1 MLIPMTNEKKS
12 ANKSRIEWI
21 DLVRAIAIL
30 TVLYIHATDGIYIIS
45 SDSILN
51 YTVFSRV
58 FNFASL
64 FIGRIGVPFFL
75 MITGYL
81 LLGRH
86 YDDARVKKFWEKNC
100 RGLIV
105 VTVIW
110 TIIYAISLQFIT
122 VGSGHVNFG
131 EAGNLFFSHMWY
143 MPMIIGMYL
152 SMPFVSDAL
161 EHFDSATVWRATL
174 VFSLLAFLLPF
185 ITLVLDMQ
193 GIQNVNIQYCLGFSG
208 GVYGIYIILGYLVK
222 KGQFK
227 HFNSVKLGLI
237 TIISFMICLLF
248 QYYAFTKGYDFAL
261 WYEFPFVLTGSFA
274 LFELCSR
281 MGKVRAYPL
290 VSFLSKYSFA
300 VFLVHN
306 LFRLP
311 LLPIVVQ
318 LPYTEPV
325 KALIL
330 WVLLIIL
337 SYAAVVII
345 YRIPRFGKYIL
356 YMR

>member
-1 MLIPMTNEKKS
+1 MGKT
-12 ANKSRIEWI
+12 RIEWI

-45 SDSILN
+45 SDAIMN
-51 YTVFSRV
+51 YTTFSRI

-81 LLGRH
+81 LLDRT
-86 YDDARVKKFWEKNC
+86 YNDERIRKFWKNNC
-100 RGLIV
+100 KGLII
-105 VTVIW
+105 VTIIW
-110 TIIYAISLQFIT
+110 SVIYAISLQFISF
-122 VGSGHVNFG
+122 GSSQVNFS
-131 EAGNLFFSHMWY
+131 EAGSLFFSHMWY

-152 SMPFVSDAL
+152 SMPFVSSAL
-161 EHFDSATVWRATL
+161 ERFSSDTIWQATI

-185 ITLVLDMQ
+185 ISLVLAMN
-193 GIQNVNIQYCLGFSG
+193 GIENVSIQYCLGFSG
-208 GVYGIYIILGYLVK
+208 GIYGIYIILGYLVK

-227 HFNSVKLGLI
+227 HFDNIKLGLI
-237 TIISFMICLLF
+237 TLISFMICLFF
-248 QYYAFTKGYDFAL
+248 QYYAFTKGYDFQL

-281 MGKVRAYPL
+281 MDTVRAYPM
-290 VSFLSKYSFA
+290 VAFLSKYSFA

-311 LLPIVVQ
+311 LLPVVVQ
-318 LPYTEPV
+318 LPFTEPV
-325 KALIL
+325 KAIIL

-337 SYAAVVII
+337 SYTAVVII

>member
-1 MLIPMTNEKKS
+1 MGKT
-12 ANKSRIEWI
+12 RIEWI

-45 SDSILN
+45 SDAIMA
-51 YTVFSRV
+51 YTTFSRI

-81 LLGRH
+81 LLDRT
-86 YDDARVKKFWEKNC
+86 YNDERIRKFWKNNC
-100 RGLIV
+100 KGLII
-105 VTVIW
+105 VTIIW
-110 TIIYAISLQFIT
+110 SVIYAISLQFISF
-122 VGSGHVNFG
+122 GSSQVNFS

-152 SMPFVSDAL
+152 SMPFVSSAL
-161 EHFDSATVWRATL
+161 ERFSSDTIWQATI

-185 ITLVLDMQ
+185 ISLVLAMN
-193 GIQNVNIQYCLGFSG
+193 GIENVSIQYCLGFSG
-208 GVYGIYIILGYLVK
+208 GIYGIYIILGYLVK

-227 HFNSVKLGLI
+227 HFDNIKLGLI
-237 TIISFMICLLF
+237 TLISFMICLFF
-248 QYYAFTKGYDFAL
+248 QYYAFTKGYDFQL

-281 MGKVRAYPL
+281 MDTVRAYPM
-290 VSFLSKYSFA
+290 VAFLSKYSFA

-311 LLPIVVQ
+311 LLPVVVQ
-318 LPYTEPV
+318 LPFTEPV
-325 KALIL
+325 KAIIL

-337 SYAAVVII
+337 SYTAVVII

>member
-1 MLIPMTNEKKS
+1 MGKT
-12 ANKSRIEWI
+12 RIEWI

-45 SDSILN
+45 SDAIMN
-51 YTVFSRV
+51 YTTFSRI

-81 LLGRH
+81 LLDRT
-86 YDDARVKKFWEKNC
+86 YNDERIRKFWKNNC
-100 RGLIV
+100 KGLII
-105 VTVIW
+105 VTIIW
-110 TIIYAISLQFIT
+110 SVIYAISLQFISF
-122 VGSGHVNFG
+122 GSSQVNFS

-152 SMPFVSDAL
+152 SMPFVSSAL
-161 EHFDSATVWRATL
+161 ERFSSDTIWQATI

-185 ITLVLDMQ
+185 ISLVLAMN
-193 GIQNVNIQYCLGFSG
+193 GIENVSIQYCLGFSG
-208 GVYGIYIILGYLVK
+208 GIYGIYIILGYLVK

-227 HFNSVKLGLI
+227 HFDNIKLGLI
-237 TIISFMICLLF
+237 TLISFMICLFF
-248 QYYAFTKGYDFAL
+248 QYYAFTKGYDFQL

-281 MGKVRAYPL
+281 MDTVRAYPM
-290 VSFLSKYSFA
+290 VAFLSKYSFA

-311 LLPIVVQ
+311 LLPVVVQ
-318 LPYTEPV
+318 LPFTEPV
-325 KALIL
+325 KAIIL

-337 SYAAVVII
+337 SYTAVVII

>member
-1 MLIPMTNEKKS
+1 MERKKTMG
-12 ANKSRIEWI
+12 KTRVEWI
-21 DLVRAIAIL
+21 DLIRAIAIL

-45 SDSILN
+45 SDAITY
-51 YTVFSRV
+51 YTAFSRI

-81 LLGRH
+81 LLDRT
-86 YDDARVKKFWEKNC
+86 YNDERVRKFWEKNC
-100 RGLIV
+100 KGLSIV
-105 VTVIW
+105 TIIW
-110 TIIYAISLQFIT
+110 SAIYAISLQFIA
-122 VGSGHVNFG
+122 VGSAQVNFS

-152 SMPFVSDAL
+152 SMPFVSSAL
-161 EHFDSATVWRATL
+161 EKFSSDTIWQATI

-185 ITLVLDMQ
+185 ITIVLAMH

-227 HFNSVKLGLI
+227 HFDNIKLGLI
-237 TIISFMICLLF
+237 TLISFMICLFF
-248 QYYAFTKGYDFAL
+248 QYYAFTKGYDFHL
-261 WYEFPFVLTGSFA
+261 WYEFPFILTGSFA

-281 MGKVRAYPL
+281 LETVRAYPF
-290 VSFLSKYSFA
+290 VQFLSKYSFA

-311 LLPIVVQ
+311 LLPLVVK

-325 KALIL
+325 KAIIL
-330 WVLLIIL
+330 WILLIIF
-337 SYAAVVII
+337 SYIAVVII

>member
-1 MLIPMTNEKKS
+1 MGKT
-12 ANKSRIEWI
+12 RIEWI

-30 TVLYIHATDGIYIIS
+30 TVLYIHATDGIFIIS
-45 SDSILN
+45 SDAITN
-51 YTVFSRV
+51 YTIYSRI

-64 FIGRIGVPFFL
+64 FIGRLGVPFFL

-81 LLGRH
+81 LLDRT
-86 YDDARVKKFWEKNC
+86 YDDERIHNFWNTSCKS
-100 RGLIV
+100 LII

-110 TIIYAISLQFIT
+110 TIIYVVSLQFLT
-122 VGSGHVNFG
+122 VGTAQVNFS
-131 EAGNLFFSHMWY
+131 EAGTLFFSHMWY

-152 SMPFVSDAL
+152 SMPFVSEAL
-161 EHFDSATVWRATL
+161 EKFDSDTIWQVTV

-185 ITLVLDMQ
+185 ITLMFDMH
-193 GIQNVNIQYCLGFSG
+193 GIPNVAVQYCLGFSG

-227 HFNSVKLGLI
+227 HYNSIKLGLI
-237 TIISFMICLLF
+237 ALISFMICLFF
-248 QYYAFTKGYDFAL
+248 QYYAFTKGYNFQL

-281 MGKVRAYPL
+281 MGKVRAYPI
-290 VSFLSKYSFA
+290 VSFLAKYSFA

-318 LPYTEPV
+318 LPFTEPV
-325 KALIL
+325 KAIIL
-330 WVLLIIL
+330 WILLIIF
-337 SYAAVVII
+337 SYIAVVII
-345 YRIPRFGKYIL
+345 YRIPRFGKFIL

>member
-1 MLIPMTNEKKS
+1 MGKN
-12 ANKSRIEWI
+12 RVEWI

-30 TVLYIHATDGIYIIS
+30 TVLYIHATDGIFIIS
-45 SDSILN
+45 SDAILN
-51 YTVFSRV
+51 YTIYSRV

-81 LLGRH
+81 LLDRT
-86 YDDARVKKFWEKNC
+86 YDDERVRKFWQKNC
-100 RGLIV
+100 KGLII

-110 TIIYAISLQFIT
+110 AAIYALSLQFIT
-122 VGSGHVNFG
+122 VGSGLVNYS

-152 SMPFVSDAL
+152 SMPFVASAIR
-161 EHFDSATVWRATL
+161 HFDTDTIWQATV
-174 VFSLLAFLLPF
+174 VFTLLAFLLPF
-185 ITLVLDMQ
+185 ITLVLDMH

-208 GVYGIYIILGYLVK
+208 GIYGIYIILGYLVK

-227 HFNSVKLGLI
+227 NVSSWKLILI
-237 TIISFMICLLF
+237 TIISFAICILF
-248 QYYAFTKGYDFAL
+248 QYYAFTKTYNFSL
-261 WYEFPFVLTGSFA
+261 WYEFPFILTGSFA

-281 MGKVRAYPL
+281 KGKVRAYPL
-290 VSFLSKYSFA
+290 VTFLSKYSFA

-311 LLPIVVQ
+311 LLPVVVQ
-318 LPYTEPV
+318 LPYSEPV
-325 KALIL
+325 KAIIL
-330 WVLLIIL
+330 WILLIIF

>member
-1 MLIPMTNEKKS
+1 MSKT
-12 ANKSRIEWI
+12 RVEWI

-45 SDSILN
+45 SDAILN
-51 YTVFSRV
+51 HTVFSRV
-58 FNFASL
+58 FEFASL

-81 LLGRH
+81 LLDRS
-86 YDDARVKKFWEKNC
+86 YDDERVRKFWTKNC
-100 RGLIV
+100 KGLIV
-105 VTVIW
+105 VTIIW
-110 TIIYAISLQFIT
+110 SVIYAISLQFIT
-122 VGSGHVNFG
+122 VGSSQVNFA
-131 EAGNLFFSHMWY
+131 EAGTLFFSHMWY

-152 SMPFVSDAL
+152 SMPFVSTAL
-161 EHFDSATVWRATL
+161 ERFGSDTVWQATI
-174 VFSLLAFLLPF
+174 VFSLLAFILPF

-193 GIQNVNIQYCLGFSG
+193 GIPDVTLQYCLGFSG

-227 HFNSVKLGLI
+227 HFDSIKLGLI
-237 TIISFMICLLF
+237 ALISFMVCLLF
-248 QYYAFTKGYDFAL
+248 QYYAFTKGYDFKL

-290 VSFLSKYSFA
+290 VTFLSKYSFA

-311 LLPIVVQ
+311 LLPLVVR
-318 LPYTEPV
+318 LPFTEPV
-325 KALIL
+325 KAIIL
-330 WVLLIIL
+330 WILLIIF
-337 SYAAVVII
+337 SYAATVII

>member
-1 MLIPMTNEKKS
+1 MSQN
-12 ANKSRIEWI
+12 RIEWI

-30 TVLYIHATDGIYIIS
+30 TVLYIHATDGIYIITS
-45 SDSILN
+45 SEIVH
-51 YTVFSRV
+51 YTIYSRL

-81 LLGRH
+81 LLDRS
-86 YDDARVKKFWEKNC
+86 YNDEKVRKFWEKNC
-100 RGLIV
+100 RGLIA

-110 TIIYAISLQFIT
+110 SVIYAISLQYIT
-122 VGSGHVNFG
+122 VWYDVVNVN

-152 SMPFVSDAL
+152 SMPFVATAL
-161 EHFDSATVWRATL
+161 KQFDDKTIWRATI
-174 VFSLLAFLLPF
+174 VFTLLAFLLPF
-185 ITLVLDMQ
+185 ITTLLDMH

-222 KGQFK
+222 KGFFK
-227 HFNSVKLGLI
+227 NVGSVKLGLI
-237 TIISFMICLLF
+237 AIISFLICVLF
-248 QYYAFTKGYDFAL
+248 QYYSFTKGYDFFL
-261 WYEFPFVLTGSFA
+261 WYDFPFVLTGSFA

-281 MGKVRAYPL
+281 IGKVRSYPFIT
-290 VSFLSKYSFA
+290 FLSKYSFA
-300 VFLVHN
+300 VFLIHN
-306 LFRLP
+306 VFRLP
-311 LLPIVVQ
+311 LLPTIVM
-318 LPYTEPV
+318 LPYSEPV

-330 WVLLIIL
+330 WILLIIL
-337 SYAAVVII
+337 SYTAVVII
-345 YRIPRFGKYIL
+345 YRIPRVGKYIL

>member
-1 MLIPMTNEKKS
+1 
-12 ANKSRIEWI
+12 
-21 DLVRAIAIL
+21 
-30 TVLYIHATDGIYIIS
+30 
-45 SDSILN
+45 
-51 YTVFSRV
+51 
-58 FNFASL
+58 
-64 FIGRIGVPFFL
+64 

-81 LLGRH
+81 LLDRT
-86 YDDARVKKFWEKNC
+86 YNDERVRKFWDKNC
-100 RGLIV
+100 KGLVV
-105 VTVIW
+105 VTVVW
-110 TIIYAISLQFIT
+110 AVIYAISLQFIT
-122 VGSGHVNFG
+122 VGSSTVNIS
-131 EAGNLFFSHMWY
+131 EAGTLFFSHMWY

-152 SMPFVSDAL
+152 SMPFVSTAL
-161 EHFDSATVWRATL
+161 ERFESDTIWQVTI
-174 VFSLLAFLLPF
+174 VFTLLAFLLPF
-185 ITLVLDMQ
+185 ITLVLDMH
-193 GIQNVNIQYCLGFSG
+193 GIHNVTLQYCLGFSG

-227 HFNSVKLGLI
+227 NFDSVKLGLI
-237 TIISFMICLLF
+237 TIISFMVCLLF
-248 QYYAFTKGYDFAL
+248 QYYAFTKFYDFSL

-274 LFELCSR
+274 MFELCSR

-311 LLPIVVQ
+311 LLPFVVQ
-318 LPYTEPV
+318 LPYTEPI

-337 SYAAVVII
+337 SYIAVVTI